1 MLCKIKRVFLI
12 NDAPT
17 LHNPPPDDLFSYP
30 QVHITKEYV
39 KVKLL
44 EVYAIFVYLDVSQIF
59 DVRLRL
65 SRIRGLDKSKGFYRG
80 NRADVLDIVGKVIKC
95 PYPGAPSETLI
106 EGVLGLDLNYV
117 QYLAEAHW
125 GHVSVGRV

>member
-1 MLCKIKRVFLI
+1 MLFKIKRVYLV
-12 NDAPT
+12 NDTPP
-17 LHNPPPDDLFSYP
+17 LHNPPPDDLFSHP
-30 QVHITKEYV
+30 QVHITEEYV

-44 EVYAIFVYLDVSQIF
+44 EAYAIFVYLDVSQIF

-65 SRIRGLDKSKGFYRG
+65 SRIRGLNKGKWFYRG

-106 EGVLGLDLNYV
+106 EGV
-117 QYLAEAHW
+117 
-125 GHVSVGRV
+125 

>member
-1 MLCKIKRVFLI
+1 MLRKIKRVYLI
-12 NDAPT
+12 NDTPT
-17 LHNPPPDDLFSYP
+17 LYNPPPDDLFSHP
-30 QVHITKEYV
+30 RVHITKEYV

-44 EVYAIFVYLDVSQIF
+44 EVYAILIYLNVPQIF

-65 SRIRGLDKSKGFYRG
+65 SRIRRLDKGKGFYRG

-106 EGVLGLDLNYV
+106 EGVCRLELN
-117 QYLAEAHW
+117 
-125 GHVSVGRV
+125 